1 MNKPYCKK
9 ETEIWTLDEYDRFIK
24 ELKTDPMYYNA
35 FQLLYLGGL
44 KIEELLALTVEVI
57 ANSIEKSNQ
66 RYGKGSK
73 DKNNKDENNKDENNK
88 DRIKTIIIPEDSIYD
103 LTEYINNFNDIE
115 KTARIFPITQ
125 EDLSGKLEKIS
136 ETANLKKTTL
146 SGLCES
152 AFINVK
158 IKNINCYMSTESLKN
173 EFWVKDETSVLNKK
187 ISKFEYKKLTSPK
200 TIRKLKLLGGK
211 VTITR
216 YPDGRVKELISV
228 FHTKKERG
236 IKTVE
241 RCHYIFSNING
252 NNEGDK

>member
-1 MNKPYCKK
+1 
-9 ETEIWTLDEYDRFIK
+9 
-24 ELKTDPMYYNA
+24 MYYNA

-88 DRIKTIIIPEDSIYD
+88 DRIKTIIIPEDSICD
-103 LTEYINNFNDIE
+103 LKEYMNNFNDIE

-216 YPDGRVKELISV
+216 YPDGNIKEIISD
-228 FHTKKERG
+228 FSKKNARG

-241 RCHYIFSNING
+241 RCHYIFNYT
-252 NNEGDK
+252 NENKENKLKEES

>member
-1 MNKPYCKK
+1 
-9 ETEIWTLDEYDRFIK
+9 
-24 ELKTDPMYYNA
+24 MYYNA

-44 KIEELLALTVEVI
+44 KVEELLALTVEVI
-57 ANSIEKSNQ
+57 DNSIEKSNLCS
-66 RYGKGSK
+66 GKGSK
-73 DKNNKDENNKDENNK
+73 EKNNKEEKK
-88 DRIKTIIIPEDSIYD
+88 QDRVKTIKIPDDSICE
-103 LTEYINNFNDIE
+103 LKEYMNNFNDIE
-115 KTARIFPITQ
+115 KTARIFPITP
-125 EDLSGKLEKIS
+125 EELSRKLEKIS

-187 ISKFEYKKLTSPK
+187 ISKFEYKKLTSTE
-200 TIRKLKLLGGK
+200 TIRNLKKLGGK
-211 VTITR
+211 VTVTR